1 MSSPSRLGQHTPS
14 ALAFLRRHDWLA
26 FLLQQVMVFALAV
39 ALLQGARLLTGK
51 SIHGGKDMMGPAEF
65 VAMLVLFSAMI
76 GVSVWMYRKVA
87 GPEAPAL
94 GLVPGARGLGQYLM
108 GLMLG
113 LVVAG
118 WPLFVSLATGQM
130 RVTETLFS
138 RFEATG
144 ILGMLALGTV
154 TLTAN
159 SIVEEATSRAVPFQL
174 FRHRALLFRVLV
186 PALLFAAIHLAD
198 EPFRLGAFYSRT
210 IAGIVLGLA
219 YLLTRDIWF
228 ASGLH
233 TGTNQA
239 ILLASGKWH
248 MGAFFL
254 ASGERFG
261 SAWADTVSWTLLAVG
276 LGWMLLRRHGES
288 RASREAVAGGKA
300 AHLEPPT
307 RLSQLA

>member
-1 MSSPSRLGQHTPS
+1 MSSSSRFGRLATA

-26 FLLQQVMVFALAV
+26 FLLQQVLVFTLAIV
-39 ALLQGARLLTGK
+39 LLQGARLLTGK

-65 VAMLVLFSAMI
+65 VGMIALFSAMI
-76 GVSVWMYRKVA
+76 GISVWMYRRVA

-94 GLVPGARGLGQYLM
+94 GLVPGVRGLGHYLV
-108 GLMLG
+108 GLALG
-113 LVVAG
+113 LVATG
-118 WPLFVSLATGQM
+118 WPLFVSLASGQM
-130 RVTETLFS
+130 QVSETLFS

-174 FRHRALLFRVLV
+174 FRHRALLFRLLV
-186 PALLFAAIHLAD
+186 PALLFAALHLAD

-210 IAGIVLGLA
+210 LAGIVFGLA

-233 TGTNQA
+233 TGTNQVV
-239 ILLASGKWH
+239 LLASGKWH
-248 MGAFFL
+248 MGAIFL

-261 SAWADTVSWTLLAVG
+261 SAWADSVSWTLLAMG
-276 LGWMLLRRHGES
+276 LGWMLFRRHGAT
-288 RASREAVAGGKA
+288 RASREERVAGGVEA
-300 AHLEPPT
+300 A
-307 RLSQLA
+307 AAV

>member
-1 MSSPSRLGQHTPS
+1 MSASSRFGQLSTS

-26 FLLQQVMVFALAV
+26 FLLQQGLVFALAIV
-39 ALLQGARLLTGK
+39 LLQGARLLTGK
-51 SIHGGKDMMGPAEF
+51 SIHGGKDMMGPVEF
-65 VAMLVLFSAMI
+65 VGMIVLFSAMI
-76 GVSVWMYRKVA
+76 GASVWMYRKVA

-94 GLVPGARGLGQYLM
+94 GLVPGVRGLGHYLV
-108 GLMLG
+108 GLTLG
-113 LVVAG
+113 LIAAG
-118 WPLFVSLATGQM
+118 WPLFVSLASGQM
-130 RVTETLFS
+130 QVTETLFS

-174 FRHRALLFRVLV
+174 FRHRALLFRILV
-186 PALLFAAIHLAD
+186 PALLFAALHLAD
-198 EPFRLGAFYSRT
+198 EPFRLSSFYSRT
-210 IAGIVLGLA
+210 IAGIVFGLA

-239 ILLASGKWH
+239 VLLASGKWH
-248 MGAFFL
+248 MGALFL

-261 SAWADTVSWTLLAVG
+261 SAWASSASWTLLAMG
-276 LGWMLLRRHGES
+276 LGWMLFRRHGAI
-288 RASREAVAGGKA
+288 RASREERVAGGVEVA
-300 AHLEPPT
+300 VGV
-307 RLSQLA
+307 

>member
-1 MSSPSRLGQHTPS
+1 MSPSSRFSRLATS

-26 FLLQQVMVFALAV
+26 FLLQQVLVFALAV
-39 ALLQGARLLTGK
+39 VLLQGARLLTGK
-51 SIHGGKDMMGPAEF
+51 SIHGGKDMMGPVEF

-76 GVSVWMYRKVA
+76 GASVWVYRKVA

-94 GLVPGARGLGQYLM
+94 GLVPGVRGLGHYLL
-108 GLMLG
+108 GLTLG
-113 LVVAG
+113 LVAAG
-118 WPLFVSLATGQM
+118 WPQFVSLATGQM
-130 RVTETLFS
+130 QVTETLFS

-186 PALLFAAIHLAD
+186 PALLFAALHLAD
-198 EPFRLGAFYSRT
+198 EPFRPGAFYSRT
-210 IAGIVLGLA
+210 IAGVVFGLA

-239 ILLASGKWH
+239 VLLASGKWH
-248 MGAFFL
+248 MGALFL

-261 SAWADTVSWTLLAVG
+261 SAWADSVSWTLLALG
-276 LGWMLLRRHGES
+276 LGWMLLRRHGPA
-288 RASREAVAGGKA
+288 RASREERVAGGVQA
-300 AHLEPPT
+300 A
-307 RLSQLA
+307 AGV

>member
-1 MSSPSRLGQHTPS
+1 MFSPSRFDRPATS
-14 ALAFLRRHDWLA
+14 VLAFLRRHDWLA
-26 FLLQQVMVFALAV
+26 FLLQQVLVFALAV
-39 ALLQGARLLTGK
+39 VLLQGARLLTGK

-76 GVSVWMYRKVA
+76 GVSVWMYRKVS

-94 GLVPGARGLGQYLM
+94 GLEPGLRGLGHYLV
-108 GLMLG
+108 GLALG
-113 LVVAG
+113 LAMAG
-118 WPLFVSLATGQM
+118 WPLFVSLASGQM
-130 RVTETLFS
+130 QVTETLFS

-144 ILGMLALGTV
+144 ILGMIALGGV

-159 SIVEEATSRAVPFQL
+159 SIVEEVTSRAVPFQL
-174 FRHRALLFRVLV
+174 FRHRAILFRLLV

-210 IAGIVLGLA
+210 LAGIVLGLA

-228 ASGLH
+228 VSGLH

-239 ILLASGKWH
+239 VLLASGKWH
-248 MGAFFL
+248 MGALFL

-261 SAWADTVSWTLLAVG
+261 SAWADSVSWTLLAVG
-276 LGWMLLRRHGES
+276 LGWMLLRRHGAT
-288 RASREAVAGGKA
+288 RASREASVAGGA
-300 AHLEPPT
+300 A
-307 RLSQLA
+307 AAVGV